1 MAGAPFRGPFFV
13 SDWTRLMG
21 RSVLMVDA
29 GYLFAQGGRA
39 AHGTRTR
46 NLLSI
51 DARGFLTT
59 LTEMVVNHSGL
70 PLLRTYWY
78 DGARNGIPTKD
89 QLEIAELPYLK
100 LRLGRLN
107 SRNQQKGVDS
117 LVYRDLMTLASERSI
132 AQAYLLSGDDD
143 LREGVLF
150 AQDRGVRVILLGIA
164 DRQGDRCQSRELQYE
179 VDEVVSL
186 DNALISR
193 SIRIAGQPHKAPL
206 FTANQANQN
215 TVAETSSKFAG
226 EWHKDAT
233 EDARLALIEE
243 FPRIPM
249 TLDSE
254 LIREC
259 ERALGFSLRS
269 KNQKYL
275 RELARHAFWQTI
287 KKLDIWEDD
296 SDGT

>member
-1 MAGAPFRGPFFV
+1 MC
-13 SDWTRLMG
+13 

-39 AHGTRTR
+39 THDTGSRH
-46 NLLSI
+46 LLSI

-59 LTEMVVNHSGL
+59 ITELIVSHSGL

-78 DGARNGIPTKD
+78 DGARHGIPTKD

-107 SRNQQKGVDS
+107 ARNQQKGVDS
-117 LVYRDLMTLASERSI
+117 LIYRDLMTLASERSV

-179 VDEVVSL
+179 VDEVISL
-186 DNALISR
+186 DSALISS
-193 SIRIAGQPHKAPL
+193 SIRIAGQPRKASA
-206 FTANQANQN
+206 FATNQANQN
-215 TVAETSSKFAG
+215 TVTETSSKFAE

-259 ERALGFSLRS
+259 EKALGFSLRS
-269 KNQKYL
+269 KNQKHL

-287 KKLDIWEDD
+287 KKLGIWDD
-296 SDGT
+296 GDDGT